1 MHARDSYIGALL
13 PTYGGRTSD
22 RVVKYVMTVMGLNI
36 LSVASLAHRLRH
48 AVAVMQLWP
57 GATNWPDFM
66 NQRTID
72 WWQQQIQVTHSFKHN
87 RMQCSDG
94 LCQPLANMPHDDVA
108 CLIEPYI
115 AMPFSLINPCLPCG
129 A

>member
-1 MHARDSYIGALL
+1 
-13 PTYGGRTSD
+13 
-22 RVVKYVMTVMGLNI
+22 MTVMGLNI

-72 WWQQQIQVTHSFKHN
+72 WWQQQIQVTA
-87 RMQCSDG
+87 MSDD
-94 LCQPLANMPHDDVA
+94 Q
-108 CLIEPYI
+108 
-115 AMPFSLINPCLPCG
+115 CLPAMWGLTASSDNYPDMSCDTCFCYEDSTLKMSYRVSKG
-129 A
+129 MWLLLAECVQASSPGRRLAGYE

>member
-1 MHARDSYIGALL
+1 
-13 PTYGGRTSD
+13 
-22 RVVKYVMTVMGLNI
+22 MTVMGLNI
-36 LSVASLAHRLRH
+36 LSVASLAHKLRH

-72 WWQQQIQVTHSFKHN
+72 WWQQQIQVIHSCKHN
-87 RMQCSDG
+87 CMQFSNG
-94 LCQPLANMPHDDVA
+94 LGWPDMPHYDVA

-115 AMPFSLINPCLPCG
+115 AMPSRMINVCLPCG